1 MEAALLHFVFD
12 IAALLATDV
21 AKHLAEHPLQG
32 VIANITSHGVVAVVA
47 DVEGGAVKMARVLSS
62 ILVMAL

>member
-1 MEAALLHFVFD
+1 MEAALLHFVFH
-12 IAALLATDV
+12 IAALLTTDV
-21 AKHLAEHPLQG
+21 AKHLAEYPLQG